1 MTAYYL
7 AVPSFMSHKQLMV
20 GEVLCYL
27 VLLPPFI
34 CIIAL
39 TEYKVTDFLIFFLAQ
54 FKESKKPQ
62 AKLRVEP
69 KSRHQ
74 EKELLPETAPKMSLE

>member
-1 MTAYYL
+1 M
-7 AVPSFMSHKQLMV
+7 PPGSMFHKQLMV
-20 GEVLCYL
+20 GEEVLYYL

-39 TEYKVTDFLIFFLAQ
+39 TDYKVTDFLIFFLAQ

-62 AKLRVEP
+62 AKLGFEP
-69 KSRHQ
+69 ESRPQ
-74 EKELLPETAPKMSLE
+74 EKGPLPEIPLEMSALE